1 MMNASSDSERYHGDV
16 RTQVAIVGGGPA
28 GLMLGRLLE
37 LRGIDSVILE
47 ARDRE
52 YVQQRVRAGV
62 LEQGTMDLMDEVGVG
77 ERMHREGLV
86 HNGVELRFAG
96 EGHRVAL
103 SDLTGGRAIT
113 NYGQQE
119 GVKDLI
125 DARLDSGLPLHFEVS
140 DVSVDP
146 GAPSVRF
153 THEGTEHVLECD
165 VIAGCDGFH
174 GVCRPAIADRLE
186 VYEREYPFGWLGIL
200 AHATPSS
207 EELIYAHHERGFA
220 LASLRSMKVT
230 RLYLQ
235 CEPDEDAG
243 AWSDEDIWEELD
255 RRFGMDVNRGEIFE
269 KGVTPMRSFV
279 VEPMQHE
286 KLFLAGD
293 AAHIVPPTGAKG
305 LNTAMADV
313 CLLANGIEAMYAGDE
328 SKLAS
333 YSERALERVWRV
345 QHFSWWMTSMLHRF
359 AGDDEFQMRLQ
370 LSQLRYTTSS
380 TAQATALAENYAGL
394 PFAE

>member
-1 MMNASSDSERYHGDV
+1 MAM

-37 LRGIDSVILE
+37 LRGIESVVLE
-47 ARDRE
+47 LRDRE

-62 LEQGTMDLMDEVGVG
+62 LEQGTMDLLDAVGVG

-86 HNGVELRFAG
+86 HQGVELRFGG
-96 EGHRVAL
+96 EGHRIAL

-113 NYGQQE
+113 IYGQQE
-119 GVKDLI
+119 VVKDLI
-125 DARLDSGLPLHFEVS
+125 DARLESGLPLFFEVS
-140 DVSVDP
+140 DVRVDP
-146 GAPSVRF
+146 AAPRVDF
-153 THEGTEHVLECD
+153 THEGSEHVVDCD

-174 GVCRPAIADRLE
+174 GVCRPAIADVLT

-200 AHATPSS
+200 AHCRPSS

-220 LASLRSMKVT
+220 LASMRSHEVT
-230 RLYLQ
+230 RMYLQ
-235 CEPDEDAG
+235 CEPDEDVA
-243 AWSDEDIWEELD
+243 AWSDEAIWDELD
-255 RRFGMDVNRGEIFE
+255 RRFGMPVNRGEVFE

-286 KLFLAGD
+286 RLYLAGD

-313 CLLANGIEAMYAGDE
+313 YLLAHAIEASVRGD
-328 SKLAS
+328 SSALDA
-333 YSERALERVWRV
+333 YSSRALERVWRV

-359 AGDDEFQMRLQ
+359 EGDDDFQMKIQ
-370 LSQLRYTTSS
+370 LSQLRYTTTSK
-380 TAQATALAENYAGL
+380 AQATALAENYVGL
-394 PFAE
+394 PFVAGECGGG

>member
-1 MMNASSDSERYHGDV
+1 MLCGM

-37 LRGIDSVILE
+37 LRGIESIVIE
-47 ARDRE
+47 RRDRE

-62 LEQGTMDLMDEVGVG
+62 LEQATMDLMDEVGLG
-77 ERMHREGLV
+77 ARMHAEGLV
-86 HNGVELRFAG
+86 HRGVELRFDGA
-96 EGHRVAL
+96 GHRIAL

-113 NYGQQE
+113 IYGQQVV
-119 GVKDLI
+119 VKDLI
-125 DARLDSGLPLHFEVS
+125 EARLASGLPLLFEVS

-146 GAPSVRF
+146 SAPRVTF
-153 THEGTEHVLECD
+153 THEGTQRVLDCD

-174 GVCRPAIADRLE
+174 GVCRPAIADVLT

-200 AHATPSS
+200 AECAPAS

-220 LASLRSMKVT
+220 LASMRSHKIT
-230 RLYLQ
+230 RMYLQ
-235 CEPDEDAG
+235 CEPDEDPDQWA
-243 AWSDEDIWEELD
+243 DEAIWDELE
-255 RRFGMDVNRGEIFE
+255 RRFGMPVNRGRVFE

-286 KLFLAGD
+286 RLYLAGD

-313 CLLANGIEAMYAGDE
+313 YLLAHAIEAFYGGDE
-328 SKLAS
+328 SGLDR
-333 YSERALERVWRV
+333 YSSRALERVWRV

-359 AGDDEFQMRLQ
+359 TGDDDFQMKLQ
-370 LSQLRYTTSS
+370 HSQLRYTTTSQ
-380 TAQATALAENYAGL
+380 AQATALAENYVGM
-394 PFAE
+394 PFIAA

>member
-1 MMNASSDSERYHGDV
+1 M

-37 LRGIDSVILE
+37 LKGIESVILE
-47 ARDRE
+47 LRDRE

-62 LEQGTMDLMDEVGVG
+62 LEQGTMDLLDEVGVG

-86 HNGVELRFAG
+86 HHGVELRFDG
-96 EGHRVAL
+96 EGHRIAL

-113 NYGQQE
+113 IYGQQE
-119 GVKDLI
+119 VVKDLI
-125 DARLDSGLPLHFEVS
+125 DARQASGLPLRFEVS

-146 GAPSVRF
+146 SAPSVRF
-153 THEGTEHVLECD
+153 THEGASHVLECD

-174 GVCRPAIADRLE
+174 GVCRPTIADRLT

-220 LASLRSMKVT
+220 LASMRSMKVT

-235 CEPDEDAG
+235 CEPDEDAD
-243 AWSDEDIWEELD
+243 AWSDDAIWEELD
-255 RRFGMDVNRGEIFE
+255 RRFGMEVNRGEIFE

-286 KLFLAGD
+286 RLYLAGD

-313 CLLANGIEAMYAGDE
+313 LLLANGIEAMYSGDD
-328 SKLAS
+328 SRLAS
-333 YSERALERVWRV
+333 YSARALERVWRV

-359 AGDDEFQMRLQ
+359 AGDDDFQLKLQ
-370 LSQLRYTTSS
+370 LSQLRYTASS
-380 TAQATALAENYAGL
+380 PAESTALAENYVGL
-394 PFAE
+394 AFAE

>member
-1 MMNASSDSERYHGDV
+1 
-16 RTQVAIVGGGPA
+16 
-28 GLMLGRLLE
+28 
-37 LRGIDSVILE
+37 
-47 ARDRE
+47 
-52 YVQQRVRAGV
+52 
-62 LEQGTMDLMDEVGVG
+62 
-77 ERMHREGLV
+77 MHREGLV
-86 HNGVELRFAG
+86 HHGVELRFEG

-113 NYGQQE
+113 IYGQQE
-119 GVKDLI
+119 VVKDLI
-125 DARLDSGLPLHFEVS
+125 DARLESGLPLHFEVS

-146 GAPSVRF
+146 AAPRVTF
-153 THEGTEHVLECD
+153 THEGAEHVLDCD

-174 GVCRPAIADRLE
+174 GVCRPAIADRLT

-200 AHATPSS
+200 AHAAPSS

-230 RLYLQ
+230 RMYLQ
-235 CEPDEDAG
+235 CEPDEDVEQ
-243 AWSDEDIWEELD
+243 WSDEAIWEELD
-255 RRFGMDVNRGEIFE
+255 RRFGMEVNRGEIFE

-286 KLFLAGD
+286 RLYLAGD

-313 CLLANGIEAMYAGDE
+313 VLLADGIEALFAGDE
-328 SKLAS
+328 SSLAS

-359 AGDDEFQMRLQ
+359 PGDDEFQLRLQ
-370 LSQLRYTTSS
+370 RSQLRYTTGSR
-380 TAQATALAENYAGL
+380 AQATALAENYVARRLGHESRRRRPL
-394 PFAE
+394 LSLYV

>member
-1 MMNASSDSERYHGDV
+1 M

-37 LRGIDSVILE
+37 LKGIESVILE
-47 ARDRE
+47 LRDRE

-77 ERMHREGLV
+77 ERMHREGMV
-86 HNGVELRFAG
+86 HQGVELRFAG
-96 EGHRVAL
+96 EGHRIAL

-113 NYGQQE
+113 IYGQQE
-119 GVKDLI
+119 VVKDLI
-125 DARLDSGLPLHFEVS
+125 DARLASGLPLRFEVS
-140 DVSVDP
+140 GVSVDAA
-146 GAPSVRF
+146 APSVTF
-153 THEGTEHVLECD
+153 AHEGQTHRLQCD

-174 GVCRPAIADRLE
+174 GVCRPAVADHLRL
-186 VYEREYPFGWLGIL
+186 YEREYPFGWLGIL

-220 LASLRSMKVT
+220 LASMRSMKVT

-235 CEPDEDAG
+235 CEPDEDAD
-243 AWSDEDIWEELD
+243 AWSDEAIWEELD
-255 RRFGMDVNRGEIFE
+255 RRFGMAVNRGEIFE

-279 VEPMQHE
+279 AEPMQHE
-286 KLFLAGD
+286 KLYLAGD

-313 CLLANGIEAMYAGDE
+313 VLLANGIEASNAGDE

-359 AGDDEFQMRLQ
+359 TGDDDFQMKIQ

-380 TAQATALAENYAGL
+380 QAQATALAENYVGL
-394 PFAE
+394 PFAA